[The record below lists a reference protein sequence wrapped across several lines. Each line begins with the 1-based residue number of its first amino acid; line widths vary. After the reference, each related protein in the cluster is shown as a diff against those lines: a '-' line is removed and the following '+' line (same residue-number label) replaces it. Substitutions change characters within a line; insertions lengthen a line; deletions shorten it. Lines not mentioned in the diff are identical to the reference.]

1 MMDNFITWDV
11 LVNYTTFVSIVYMVV
26 EFTKTLPLVKKIPTK
41 YWSFITSFVLII
53 MTNLAV
59 GSFVAK
65 NILLYSLS
73 SIAISLSANG
83 LSDFNKGDGK

>member
-1 MMDNFITWDV
+1 MNNFVTWDV
-11 LVNYTTFVSIVYMVV
+11 LLNYATFMSMVYMVV
-26 EFTKTLPLVKKIPTK
+26 EFTKKLPIVKKIPTR
-41 YWSFITSFVLII
+41 YWSFITSFTLII

-83 LSDFNKGDGK
+83 LSDFNKGENK

>member
-1 MMDNFITWDV
+1 MDNFITWDV

-26 EFTKTLPLVKKIPTK
+26 EFTKTLPIVKKIPTK

-59 GSFVAK
+59 GNFIIK
-65 NILLYSLS
+65 NVLLYALS

-83 LSDFNKGDGK
+83 LSDFNKGGGK